1 MTIYDALNN
10 STCYQNKPTCKCP
23 VKPPHPP
30 FPPMPPEPPVI
41 IGPTGPQG
49 PMGPQG
55 IQGFQGPQGPIGP
68 TGPQGRPGIQGVT
81 GAQGVQ
87 GPAGT
92 QGPQGIQGERGPTGP
107 QGLQG
112 IAGADGATGPTG
124 PQGLQGIAG
133 AVGAI
138 GPTGP
143 TGPTGPAGT
152 SVTPENATFYAVAP
166 PDNPTPIAPGSAV
179 AFPSTSSSTPGI
191 SRLSD
196 STFNI
201 AEPGTY
207 LVLFRVNTNGAAQFQ
222 INLNS
227 AGIANAVFGSGAQDS
242 SVSGMTSIVTTTAD
256 SVLSIVNVSTG
267 DVTIPEDVGGT
278 NPTTSTLEIIKL
290 S

>member
-1 MTIYDALNN
+1 M
-10 STCYQNKPTCKCP
+10 
-23 VKPPHPP
+23 
-30 FPPMPPEPPVI
+30 
-41 IGPTGPQG
+41 
-49 PMGPQG
+49 
-55 IQGFQGPQGPIGP
+55 
-68 TGPQGRPGIQGVT
+68 
-81 GAQGVQ
+81 
-87 GPAGT
+87 
-92 QGPQGIQGERGPTGP
+92 
-107 QGLQG
+107 QG
-112 IAGADGATGPTG
+112 IAGADGA
-124 PQGLQGIAG
+124 I
-133 AVGAI
+133 
-138 GPTGP
+138 GP

-267 DVTIPEDVGGT
+267 NVTIPEDVGGT

>member
-23 VKPPHPP
+23 VKPPYPP

-41 IGPTGPQG
+41 IGPTGPTGPQG

-68 TGPQGRPGIQGVT
+68 TGPQGRPGIQGAT

-133 AVGAI
+133 ADGAI
-138 GPTGP
+138 GP

-267 DVTIPEDVGGT
+267 NVTIPEDVGGT